1 MTGPTTPPT
10 RHERRPSSAP
20 TRERI
25 LEAARNQFADKGFEH
40 TTVRSIAA
48 AAGVDS
54 ALVHHYFGTKQ
65 RLLVE
70 AIAVPWD
77 PVSILEPL
85 VAVPVDALG
94 EALARTVIGVWDS
107 AHQAAVVAAAR
118 SVLTG
123 GREDLIRSALLDVVL
138 RDIIPRVD
146 SPKGTGELRAALV
159 ASQMTGLF
167 LTRHLLRIDALSNLD
182 TEEVT
187 RLIAPTLQRYLTGPL
202 DQPDQSTDDA
212 IPRAT

>member
-1 MTGPTTPPT
+1 MAEPTTPPA
-10 RHERRPSSAP
+10 RPGRRPGP
-20 TRERI
+20 TATRDRI

-77 PVSILEPL
+77 PVSLLGPL
-85 VAVPVDALG
+85 AAVPVDALG
-94 EALARTVIGVWDS
+94 EALARTVIGAWDS

-123 GREDLIRSALLDVVL
+123 GHEGLVRSALLDVVL

-146 SPKGTGELRAALV
+146 SPKGTGELRVALV

-167 LTRHLLRIDALSNLD
+167 LTRHLLRVDALGSLD
-182 TEEVT
+182 TDEVA

-202 DQPDQSTDDA
+202 DRPGQSADDA